1 MSWKALDWAT
11 DINVGSPTMR
21 LILILLANKAD
32 EQFSCYPSV
41 RTLMAESCAARS
53 TVLKALNRLEHEG
66 FITRVAQYHESG
78 AQRCSRYFLNHPDAP
93 HLKAGPDPEPPGP
106 EAGGAGSRP
115 ETGRIQ
121 DLDPPGVRRPDALNP
136 PKESPSEPSCLLRS
150 MPAPWRLSDREATK
164 LSPAIKR
171 ALASGWTAQSLKAH
185 LSRSPDG
192 VRYPAAV
199 LARRLAELP
208 APPGTSLRRG
218 MRWCGECEDD
228 QSRTITITLPDG
240 TEAAAFCPRCSP
252 QMRPGSVGRNVSEL
266 NSIIGGETIGE
277 QRL

>member
-93 HLKAGPDPEPPGP
+93 HLKAGPDSGPPGP
-106 EAGGAGSRP
+106 QAGRAGSRP
-115 ETGRIQ
+115 ETGGVH

-136 PKESPSEPSCLLRS
+136 PEESPSEPSCLLRS
-150 MPAPWRLSDREATK
+150 MPEPWRLSGREATK
-164 LSPAIKR
+164 LSPAIER
-171 ALASGWTAQSLKAH
+171 ALGSGWTAQSLKAH
-185 LSRSPDG
+185 LSRSPEG
-192 VRYPAAV
+192 VRHPAAV
-199 LARRLAELP
+199 LARRLADLP
-208 APPGTSLRRG
+208 DAIAGSRPSVK
-218 MRWCGECEDD
+218 WCGECEDE
-228 QSRTITITLPDG
+228 QSRTITVTLPDG

-252 QMRPGSVGRNVSEL
+252 QKRPQPVDQKIANIE
-266 NSIIGGETIGE
+266 EW
-277 QRL
+277 

>member
-21 LILILLANKAD
+21 LILVLLANKAD

-53 TVLKALNRLEHEG
+53 TVLNALNRLEHEG
-66 FITRVAQYHESG
+66 LIKRVAQYHESG

-93 HLKAGPDPEPPGP
+93 HLKAGPDSGPPGP
-106 EAGGAGSRP
+106 QGGRAGSRP
-115 ETGRIQ
+115 MTGGVQ
-121 DLDPPGVRRPDALNP
+121 DLDPPGVRHPNALNP
-136 PKESPSEPSCLLRS
+136 PEESPSEPSSLLRS
-150 MPAPWRLSDREATK
+150 MPVPWRLTDREATK
-164 LSPAIKR
+164 LSPAIEC

-185 LSRSPDG
+185 LSRSPEG

-208 APPGTSLRRG
+208 TPPSSSLRRG
-218 MRWCGECEDD
+218 MPWCGECEDD
-228 QSRTITITLPDG
+228 QSRTNTTTLPDG
-240 TEAAAFCPRCSP
+240 TEAAAFCPAAVLKCVHA
-252 QMRPGSVGRNVSEL
+252 RPFGTYPIS
-266 NSIIGGETIGE
+266 T
-277 QRL
+277 Q

>member
-41 RTLMAESCAARS
+41 RTLTAESCAARS
-53 TVLKALNRLEHEG
+53 TVLHALNRLEHEG
-66 FITRVAQYHESG
+66 LITRVAQYHESG
-78 AQRCSRYFLNHPDAP
+78 AQRSSRYFLNHPEAP
-93 HLKAGPDPEPPGP
+93 HLKAGPNPGP
-106 EAGGAGSRP
+106 PRPHARRAGSRP
-115 ETGRIQ
+115 DAGRVQ

-136 PKESPSEPSCLLRS
+136 PEESPSEPSCFLRS
-150 MPAPWRLSDREATK
+150 MPEPWRLSDREAAK
-164 LSPAIKR
+164 LSPAIER

-185 LSRSPDG
+185 LSRSPEG

-208 APPGTSLRRG
+208 TPPSSSLRRG
-218 MRWCGECEDD
+218 MPWCGECEDD
-228 QSRTITITLPDG
+228 QSRTVTITLPNG
-240 TEAAAFCPRCSP
+240 TEAATFCPRCSP
-252 QMRPGSVGRNVSEL
+252 QMRPGSVGRHISEFD
-266 NSIIGGETIGE
+266 SRGGETIGE

>member
-53 TVLKALNRLEHEG
+53 TVLNALNRLEREG
-66 FITRVAQYHESG
+66 LITRVAQYHESG
-78 AQRCSRYFLNHPDAP
+78 AQRCSRYFLHHPDAA
-93 HLKAGPDPEPPGP
+93 HLKAGPNPGPPGP
-106 EAGGAGSRP
+106 QAGRAGSP
-115 ETGRIQ
+115 TETGRVQ
-121 DLDPPGVRRPDALNP
+121 DLDPPGVRRTDALNP
-136 PKESPSEPSCLLRS
+136 PEESPSEPSRFLRS
-150 MPAPWRLSDREATK
+150 MPEPWRLSDREAAK
-164 LSPAIKR
+164 LSPAIER

-185 LSRSPDG
+185 LSRSPEG

-199 LARRLAELP
+199 LARHLAELP
-208 APPGTSLRRG
+208 TPPNSSLRRG
-218 MRWCGECEDD
+218 ISWCGECEDD
-228 QSRTITITLPDG
+228 QSRTITITLPNG
-240 TEAAAFCPRCSP
+240 TEAATFCPRCSP
-252 QMRPGSVGRNVSEL
+252 QMRPGSVGRHISEFD
-266 NSIIGGETIGE
+266 SRGGETIGE